1 MWIVRQIELWMKR
14 KQGRSQYHTN
24 NRRSSATRQKLG
36 TKIILFSIGLLFLFA
51 CQTQQ
56 PSSKDSN
63 PTTTTIDKNPTV
75 KILAAFNVVDTMLY
89 EKSFDDFKKA
99 TGIAVKMIPADAEFA
114 NAISVAAEGLDTP
127 DIAFFPQ
134 PGLYAELV
142 RSGTIEPLES
152 KVEALAKKSLPKELV
167 DTATVDGKMYGVW
180 VQNHPKS
187 LVWYRTDIFQQRG
200 YKIPKTWQEME
211 NLSRRAIRDGY
222 TPWCI
227 GIKAKGGTGWIV
239 TDWIE
244 EIVLRLYKPEV
255 YDRWVKHEIK
265 FDSPEIL
272 KAFEVFDRLI
282 RTPKMV
288 YGGTSAML
296 STFIEDS
303 ILPMFE
309 NPPQCLMNRQSM
321 LIQSQFPDNIE
332 FGKDGYVD
340 VFQLPP
346 MENRKENIMLT
357 GGDIAVAL
365 NNKPEVLQTIEY
377 LISPEFGAK
386 MIQNNNALSPNKL
399 VGIDRYKSL
408 LAQTIARFWR
418 NSKIIRFDAS
428 DIMPSAVGTGSFWTG
443 ATDFVEGKS
452 AKKVVQEI
460 DLSWSSLPK

>member
-1 MWIVRQIELWMKR
+1 MKR
-14 KQGRSQYHTN
+14 IQGRSHYHTN
-24 NRRSSATRQKLG
+24 NRRPSATRQKLD
-36 TKIILFSIGLLFLFA
+36 TKLILFSVGLLLLIS

-56 PSSKDSN
+56 PSNENNNS
-63 PTTTTIDKNPTV
+63 TTGTIDKNPTV
-75 KILAAFNVVDTMLY
+75 KILAAFNVTDAMLY

-99 TGIAVKMIPADAEFA
+99 TGITVKMTPADAEFA
-114 NAISVAAEGLDTP
+114 NAISVAAEGLDAP

-134 PGLYAELV
+134 TGLYAELV

-152 KVEALAKKSLPKELV
+152 KVEALAKKHLPKELI
-167 DTATVDGKMYGVW
+167 DTATVDGKMYGIW

-200 YKIPKTWQEME
+200 YKTPKTWQEME
-211 NLSRRAIRDGY
+211 NLSQRAIRDGY

-227 GIKAKGGTGWIV
+227 GIKAKGGKGWIV

-272 KAFEVFDRLI
+272 KAFDVFDRLI
-282 RTPKMV
+282 RTPNMV
-288 YGGTSAML
+288 YGGTSGML

-303 ILPMFE
+303 ILPMFD
-309 NPPQCLMNRQSM
+309 NPPQCLMNRHAM
-321 LIQSQFPDNIE
+321 LIKSQFPDNAE
-332 FGKDGYVD
+332 FGKDGNVE

-357 GGDIAVAL
+357 GGDVAAAL
-365 NNKPEVLQTIEY
+365 NNKPEVLQTMEY
-377 LISPEFGAK
+377 LISPEFGANI
-386 MIQNNNALSPNKL
+386 IQNNNSLSPNKL
-399 VGIDRYKSL
+399 VGIDRYTSL
-408 LAQTIARFWR
+408 LAKTIARFW
-418 NSKIIRFDAS
+418 NGSEVIRFDAS
-428 DIMPSAVGTGSFWTG
+428 DIMPAAVGTGSFWTG

-460 DLSWSSLPK
+460 DRSWSSIPK